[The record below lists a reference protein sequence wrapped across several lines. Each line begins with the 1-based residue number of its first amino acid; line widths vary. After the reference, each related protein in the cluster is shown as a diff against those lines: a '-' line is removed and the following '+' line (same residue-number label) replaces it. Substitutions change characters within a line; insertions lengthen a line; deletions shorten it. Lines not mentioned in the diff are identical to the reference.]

1 MKRIPPSKRIRKG
14 IDDLLKEGTTDNV
27 LGRILHE
34 GMRRIVQELYEAEA
48 GEMYARGL
56 SARDIEEALLEGTG
70 DMV

>member
-1 MKRIPPSKRIRKG
+1 M
-14 IDDLLKEGTTDNV
+14 